1 MSVSHLRCQE
11 KDQTEKTRLG
21 LGLEL
26 GIGGGGGG
34 GGLWYSSEVLK
45 CIQHIECSDHG
56 LELNPL

>member
-26 GIGGGGGG
+26 GIGGGSG
-34 GGLWYSSEVLK
+34 WYSSEVLK

>member
-26 GIGGGGGG
+26 GIGGGGG
-34 GGLWYSSEVLK
+34 LWYSSEVSEVLK